1 VPADLDRA
9 VKTVVRQCMGIQPG
23 EEVLVL
29 CNPVTEEIGALMRI
43 EAQGEG
49 ADATLAVISER
60 DSAAAEPP
68 RPVAA
73 AMAAADVVLAPT
85 IQSISHTDARKVASE
100 AGVRVG
106 SLPGVTEDML
116 SRLMTSDLEEIRR
129 RGWELVTALNR
140 ASEARITCNHGSD
153 LRIGLEGRMGTVDAG
168 ELGSRG
174 AFGNLPCGEG
184 FIAPVIETTEGVL
197 VVDGSI
203 AEVGLLDTPTALTVR
218 EGHVVEA
225 TGPDGSR
232 LLELLTAHGE
242 EATSVA
248 ELGIGTNEEAELT
261 GNILEDE
268 KILGTCHVAFGASAA
283 IGGTVQVPVHL
294 DCVVLEPTV
303 EIDGQTVVSGGE
315 LLL

>member
-1 VPADLDRA
+1 MTAELDKA

-23 EEVLVL
+23 EDVLVI

-68 RPVAA
+68 HTVAA

-85 IQSISHTDARKVASE
+85 IQSISHTEARKIASE
-100 AGVRVG
+100 AGVRIG
-106 SLPGVTEDML
+106 SLPGVTEEML
-116 SRLMTSDLEEIRR
+116 TRLMSSDLEEVRR
-129 RGWELVTALNR
+129 RSWAVATALNR
-140 ASEARITCNHGSD
+140 ASEARITCPHGSD
-153 LRIGLEGRMGTVDAG
+153 LRIGLEGRMAIADGG
-168 ELGSRG
+168 ELGNRG

-184 FIAPVIETTEGVL
+184 FIAPVEGTTEGVL
-197 VVDGSI
+197 VIDGSI

-218 EGHVVEA
+218 EGHLVEA
-225 TGPDGSR
+225 TGPDGSQ
-232 LLELLTAHGE
+232 LLDLLTAHGE
-242 EATSVA
+242 EATNVA
-248 ELGIGTNEEAELT
+248 ELGIGTNEEAVLN

-294 DCVVLEPTV
+294 DCIVLEPTI
-303 EIDGQTVVSGGE
+303 ELDGERIVGSGE

>member
-1 VPADLDRA
+1 VTAELDRA
-9 VKTVVRQCMGIQPG
+9 VKTVVRQCMGISPG
-23 EEVLVL
+23 EDVLVV

-43 EAQGEG
+43 EAQGDG

-68 RPVAA
+68 RAVAA
-73 AMAAADVVLAPT
+73 AMAAADVVLAAT
-85 IQSISHTDARKVASE
+85 IQSLSHTEARKVASD

-106 SLPGVTEDML
+106 SLPGVTEEML
-116 SRLMTSDLEEIRR
+116 TRLMTGDLEEIRR
-129 RGWELVTALNR
+129 RGWAIVTALNR
-140 ASEARITCNHGSD
+140 GSQARITCPHGSD
-153 LRIGLEGRMGTVDAG
+153 LRIGLEGRLGTVDAG
-168 ELGSRG
+168 ELGNMG

-184 FIAPVIETTEGVL
+184 FIAPLEGTTEGTL

-203 AEVGLLDTPTALTVR
+203 AEVGLLETPVSLTVR
-218 EGHVVEA
+218 EGHLVAA
-225 TGPDGSR
+225 TGSDGAR
-232 LLELLTAHGE
+232 LMELLTAHG
-242 EATSVA
+242 ADGTNVA
-248 ELGIGTNEEAELT
+248 ELGIGTNEEAILT

-294 DCVVLEPTV
+294 DCIVLEPTIEV
-303 EIDGQTVVSGGE
+303 DGETIVSGGE

>member
-1 VPADLDRA
+1 
-9 VKTVVRQCMGIQPG
+9 MGIQPG
-23 EEVLVL
+23 EDVLVV

-85 IQSISHTDARKVASE
+85 IQSLSHTAARKAASD
-100 AGVRVG
+100 AGVRIG
-106 SLPGVTEDML
+106 TLPGVTEEML
-116 SRLMTSDLEEIRR
+116 GRLMTGDLEEIRR
-129 RGWELVTALNR
+129 RGWAVTTALNR
-140 ASEARITCNHGSD
+140 GSEARITCSHGSD
-153 LRIGLEGRMGTVDAG
+153 LRIGIEGRMGIVDAG

-174 AFGNLPCGEG
+174 TFGNLPCGEG
-184 FIAPVIETTEGVL
+184 FIAPVEGTTEGKL

-203 AEVGLLDTPTALTVR
+203 ASIGLLETPVELTVR
-218 EGHVVEA
+218 EGHLVEA
-225 TGPDGSR
+225 TGPDGEH
-232 LLELLTAHGE
+232 LMELLTVHGE
-242 EATSVA
+242 DGTNVA
-248 ELGIGTNEEAELT
+248 ELGIGTNEEAILT

-303 EIDGQTVVSGGE
+303 EIDGETIVSGGE
-315 LLL
+315 LLV

>member
-1 VPADLDRA
+1 
-9 VKTVVRQCMGIQPG
+9 MGIQPG
-23 EEVLVL
+23 EDVLVV

-60 DSAAAEPP
+60 ESAAAEPP
-68 RPVAA
+68 RAVAA

-85 IQSISHTDARKVASE
+85 IQSLSHTDARKVASE

-106 SLPGVTEDML
+106 SLPGVTEEML
-116 SRLMTSDLEEIRR
+116 SRLMTGDLEEIRR
-129 RGWELVTALNR
+129 RSWGLVTAINR
-140 ASEARITCNHGSD
+140 ASEARITCAHGSD
-153 LRIGLEGRMGTVDAG
+153 LRIGLEGRLGTVDAG

-184 FIAPVIETTEGVL
+184 FIAPVIEATEGVL
-197 VVDGSI
+197 VIDGSI

-218 EGHVVEA
+218 EGRLVEA
-225 TGPDGSR
+225 IGPDGSR

-248 ELGIGTNEEAELT
+248 ELGIGTNEEAELC

-294 DCVVLEPTV
+294 DCVVLEPTI
-303 EIDGQTVVSGGE
+303 ELDGEKIVSAGE

>member
-1 VPADLDRA
+1 
-9 VKTVVRQCMGIQPG
+9 MGIQPG
-23 EEVLVL
+23 EDVLVV

-85 IQSISHTDARKVASE
+85 IQSLSHTDARKVASE

-106 SLPGVTEDML
+106 SLPGVTEEML
-116 SRLMTSDLEEIRR
+116 GRLMTSDLEEIRR
-129 RGWELVTALNR
+129 RSWALVTALNR

-153 LRIGLEGRMGTVDAG
+153 LRINLEGRLGIVDAG

-174 AFGNLPCGEG
+174 SFGNLPCGEG
-184 FIAPVIETTEGVL
+184 FIAPVIEGTEGVL
-197 VVDGSI
+197 VIDGSI
-203 AEVGLLDTPTALTVR
+203 AEVGLLDTPTAVTVR
-218 EGHVVEA
+218 EGRVVEA

-232 LLELLTAHGE
+232 LLELLTAHGD
-242 EATSVA
+242 EATSIA

-303 EIDGQTVVSGGE
+303 EIDGETVVSDGE
-315 LLL
+315 LVV